1 MLLPLTPSVYL
12 TAGENARMSRPEN
25 VTGCESDEI
34 GQKMCLIQFR
44 VIQFLKLGVGYIHRF
59 MTVSAYNKK

>member
-1 MLLPLTPSVYL
+1 
-12 TAGENARMSRPEN
+12 MSRPEN